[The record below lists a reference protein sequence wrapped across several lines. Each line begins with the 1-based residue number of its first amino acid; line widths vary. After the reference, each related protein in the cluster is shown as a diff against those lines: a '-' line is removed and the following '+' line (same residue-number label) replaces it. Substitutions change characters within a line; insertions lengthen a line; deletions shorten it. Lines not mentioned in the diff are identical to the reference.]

1 MESTSVKEQILKSI
15 RESLIHKD
23 EDLIPDKF
31 EVYQE
36 IKPEVDGFLDVAF
49 ATKFVENGGNFHLC
63 GNSKEL
69 VTNITDFFHDKK
81 LNTIFCNDDNLGELL
96 QYCGLSVFD
105 KTLLSVPYDY
115 MVFPVDYLIAENGAV
130 ILSSKTTKVEN
141 VFEKTK
147 HLILIALTSQVKLMS
162 KEALKLILK
171 SNTNI
176 FPAQTF
182 ILPDPSLQK
191 KINTTLFLRYV
202 S

>member
-36 IKPEVDGFLDVAF
+36 SKSEIDGFLDVAF
-49 ATKFVENGGNFHLC
+49 ATKFVENGNNFHLC

-69 VTNITDFFHDKK
+69 VSSITEFFHDKK

-105 KTLLSVPYDY
+105 KSLLSVPYDY
-115 MVFPVDYLIAENGAV
+115 MILPVDYLIAENGAV
-130 ILSSKTTKVEN
+130 VLSSKTTKIET

-147 HLILIALTSQVKLMS
+147 HLVLVALTSQVKRSS
-162 KEALKLILK
+162 KEVLKILLK
-171 SNTNI
+171 SNTNT
-176 FPAQTF
+176 FPPQTLV
-182 ILPDPSLQK
+182 LPDPSLQK
-191 KINTTLFLRYV
+191 KLNITLFLRYV